1 MEAELAQAHLSQQAT
16 LQQLAQGEHHKHQL
30 QAQLAELTERLVVAE
45 GDLLQGRLL
54 TQARLRELGEEK
66 KPGTPLPDKAR
77 QPFEALVEDVA
88 AYLREHGSTEHGNVV
103 MGESMGG
110 VVAAGVA
117 MQHPELVSGL
127 ILVNPATALSVMPD
141 LQSDVR
147 WMRHGRIPEALFP
160 LALFLKVG
168 YKTFDANLFSSAVR
182 DILVD
187 KRMEK
192 LRAEDPEL
200 AAYYELALE
209 SLVASISETKP
220 SAFLRGRLAQLE
232 QGCSIVEK
240 QLASLQTPTLV
251 IAGTADALLL
261 SSKEA
266 ARLLRTI
273 PICDVHLVEG
283 AGHAGTLNQRIDLPG
298 VVGRW
303 TVCTRLLELCVARG
317 SPRVALHVLEHMAE
331 ARGLEVDDYCRLVRL
346 FILRR
351 VSADELARFEETA
364 LDLLTF
370 SDDGLH
376 NYFAH
381 VASLLNLELH
391 EVVCRPGG
399 CADAAAAAAALIA
412 SGGALT
418 PLVALLLHGMGGREG
433 VQSDAELRELAG
445 ASSNLGMAEA
455 LEGARARLAELEAS
469 AALNASQRAAAEAG
483 LTRRLTLVQ
492 GPPGTGKTQLASRLI
507 ALWVNE
513 LGVRPVLACADSNV
527 AVDHLGLALISLFER
542 MLRAGVPAYLLDTQ
556 HRMHPSL
563 ASFPSDAFYR
573 GRVVS
578 GAGMAAARPQLRGFA
593 WPRPN
598 VHVAFVPS
606 SAPEEGEGGGGEGYG
621 TSKVNRGEAGTVLGL
636 VRTFLQ
642 VGELSAAQIGV
653 VTPYA
658 AQVRLLRGLLRGLP
672 EGRLVECLSVDGFQ
686 GREKELILFS
696 AVRSGGRALGF
707 VADARRLNVMLT
719 RARRGLV
726 VVGDPHTLV
735 HSSHWADW
743 LEWVERTGAACAPN
757 GWRCPPRPR
766 VRPRDDD
773 DHAEV
778 ELDELGRAVH
788 ARPAEADEA
797 PPADPTVR
805 SRAAARREERKRRRL
820 AAAAAEDEA
829 AVRAADGM
837 TAAAAAALSG
847 PPLLPNWYR
856 ATDAEGRSYYHNA
869 ATLETC
875 WQAPLRAARSVADVA
890 AAEAQRADAAMSRLH
905 EAWVRDGELTPPPQ
919 CEA

>member
-1 MEAELAQAHLSQQAT
+1 VTKWPVLFRAHAAARARKFARLPYGDFIAFRATHADWLDGYMLAAVDVVLCTCVGAGAEGSVGRLQYAAVLIDETAQATEPSCLVPISLGCRHLVLVGDQ
-16 LQQLAQGEHHKHQL
+16 QQLRP
-30 QAQLAELTERLVVAE
+30 TVVS
-45 GDLLQGRLL
+45 
-54 TQARLRELGEEK
+54 
-66 KPGTPLPDKAR
+66 
-77 QPFEALVEDVA
+77 DVA
-88 AYLREHGSTEHGNVV
+88 AS
-103 MGESMGG
+103 
-110 VVAAGVA
+110 
-117 MQHPELVSGL
+117 
-127 ILVNPATALSVMPD
+127 
-141 LQSDVR
+141 
-147 WMRHGRIPEALFP
+147 
-160 LALFLKVG
+160 
-168 YKTFDANLFSSAVR
+168 
-182 DILVD
+182 
-187 KRMEK
+187 
-192 LRAEDPEL
+192 
-200 AAYYELALE
+200 
-209 SLVASISETKP
+209 
-220 SAFLRGRLAQLE
+220 
-232 QGCSIVEK
+232 
-240 QLASLQTPTLV
+240 
-251 IAGTADALLL
+251 
-261 SSKEA
+261 
-266 ARLLRTI
+266 
-273 PICDVHLVEG
+273 
-283 AGHAGTLNQRIDLPG
+283 
-298 VVGRW
+298 
-303 TVCTRLLELCVARG
+303 
-317 SPRVALHVLEHMAE
+317 
-331 ARGLEVDDYCRLVRL
+331 RGL
-346 FILRR
+346 
-351 VSADELARFEETA
+351 
-364 LDLLTF
+364 
-370 SDDGLH
+370 
-376 NYFAH
+376 
-381 VASLLNLELH
+381 
-391 EVVCRPGG
+391 
-399 CADAAAAAAALIA
+399 
-412 SGGALT
+412 
-418 PLVALLLHGMGGREG
+418 
-433 VQSDAELRELAG
+433 Q
-445 ASSNLGMAEA
+445 
-455 LEGARARLAELEAS
+455 
-469 AALNASQRAAAEAG
+469 
-483 LTRRLTLVQ
+483 
-492 GPPGTGKTQLASRLI
+492 
-507 ALWVNE
+507 
-513 LGVRPVLACADSNV
+513 
-527 AVDHLGLALISLFER
+527 ISLFER

-642 VGELSAAQIGV
+642 VGELSASQIGV